1 MSTINAGPI
10 NENFP
15 VTGVVNN
22 TQTFRT
28 NWSSMRDNLD
38 IAQTEITE
46 LQTQVLVKSP
56 LKDVTIDNNMNG
68 TLISNALVSGFRH
81 TTLNLGNNISG
92 TLSIDV
98 SAADVQYATVT
109 GSISLEFTGW
119 PTTSGNL
126 SCVQSNVQLM
136 LTRQDA
142 NANTVIYFP
151 FTVNLGTTTL
161 ENYNGNGTGGFVTF
175 PTGVNDL
182 HFNFSTITQG
192 ATIEV
197 QPINRPRKYS
207 PVGTG
212 TVTALNVEATGPGLV
227 VANGAITTN
236 GNISVT
242 NTGVT
247 QVTAG
252 ANINLSAG
260 TGNVTITNISAL
272 SRIPLGVPNPV
283 GSPQD
288 TLGSIVSDGQYL
300 YICTALYDGVN
311 NIWKRTSLESFV

>member
-1 MSTINAGPI
+1 MSRINAGTI

-28 NWSSMRDNLD
+28 NWASMRDNLD

-46 LQTQVLVKSP
+46 LQSQVLVKNP

-109 GSISLEFTGW
+109 GSVSLEFTGW
-119 PTTSGNL
+119 PATSGNL
-126 SCVQSNVQLM
+126 SCVQSNVQLL
-136 LTRQDA
+136 LTRDDSS
-142 NANTVIYFP
+142 ANTVVYFP
-151 FTVNLGTTTL
+151 FTVNQGTATL

-182 HFNFSTITQG
+182 HFNFSTLTQG

-197 QPINRPRKYS
+197 QPINRPRKYT
-207 PVGTG
+207 PAATG
-212 TVTALNVEATGPGLV
+212 TVTTLIVEASGPGLV
-227 VANGAITTN
+227 VSNGTITTN

-242 NTGVT
+242 NTGVI
-247 QVTAG
+247 QVVAG
-252 ANINLSAG
+252 ANISVSAN

-288 TLGSIVSDGQYL
+288 TLGSIASDGQYI
-300 YICTALYDGVN
+300 YVCTAAYDGVN
-311 NIWKRTSLESFV
+311 NIWKRASLESFV